1 MLVNEKLLFPK
12 KLILMENKFLI
23 SNWSKGLNIVF
34 NLYII
39 NIYIYLY
46 LNLLIIL

>member
-12 KLILMENKFLI
+12 KLTLIENKFLI
-23 SNWSKGLNIVF
+23 SNWSKGLNIVS

-39 NIYIYLY
+39 NIYIYIY
-46 LNLLIIL
+46 I

>member
-1 MLVNEKLLFPK
+1 ML
-12 KLILMENKFLI
+12 IENKFLI

-46 LNLLIIL
+46 LNLLIILFIIYLYRYEK